1 MGTSLA
7 PNYANLFMDRFE
19 TKALDGYPLKP
30 LTWKRF
36 IDDIFMIWTHG
47 EDSLNKFIEYL
58 NSLHETIKFTHE
70 MSYTQIDF
78 LDTTVKFGE
87 NRTLI
92 TTLYNKPTDTHLYL
106 EHSSAHP
113 NSILTKGPYGQYLRL
128 RRICSLDHDFELNA
142 KKLTGYYLKR
152 GYPFKSVKK
161 HYHRARKFTQD
172 ELLDTVPRPQND
184 IPVTVTQF
192 NPTNPPIGSLVRTNW
207 NIIQNT
213 EELTQIFKDKPL
225 VGYRRLPNL
234 KDILT
239 SSSINY
245 PPVPKPLGTP
255 LVHVPVCTRL
265 GKCTYCPKIKK
276 VEQITSFHSKRIFKC
291 QALPPKHKI
300 MCELSNVIYM
310 INCNQCGLQYIGE
323 TKRPIGNR
331 MYEHYSS
338 VQRFQAEKATPV
350 SRHFTQ
356 KNHSVKNMEL
366 SILQWMGDPTSPNA
380 TTRRRRRELYYI
392 WAFPTLHPAGINMFV

>member
-1 MGTSLA
+1 
-7 PNYANLFMDRFE
+7 
-19 TKALDGYPLKP
+19 
-30 LTWKRF
+30 
-36 IDDIFMIWTHG
+36 
-47 EDSLNKFIEYL
+47 
-58 NSLHETIKFTHE
+58 
-70 MSYTQIDF
+70 MSYTQIGF

-87 NRTLI
+87 NRALI

-113 NSILTKGPYGQYLRL
+113 NSILTKGPYGQYIRL

-142 KKLTGYYLKR
+142 KKLTAYYLKR
-152 GYPFKSVKK
+152 GYPFKSLKK
-161 HYHRARKFTQD
+161 HYHRARKYSQD
-172 ELLDTVPRPQND
+172 ELL
-184 IPVTVTQF
+184 
-192 NPTNPPIGSLVRTNW
+192 TNPPIGSLVRNNW

-234 KDILT
+234 KDMLT

-255 LVHVPVCTRL
+255 PVHVPACTRL

-291 QALPPKHKI
+291 QALPLKHKI
-300 MCELSNVIYM
+300 TCELSNVIYM
-310 INCNQCGLQYIGE
+310 INCNQCGLQYTGE
-323 TKRPIGNR
+323 TKRPIRNR

-338 VQRFQAEKATPV
+338 VLGRMRT
-350 SRHFTQ
+350 
-356 KNHSVKNMEL
+356 
-366 SILQWMGDPTSPNA
+366 
-380 TTRRRRRELYYI
+380 
-392 WAFPTLHPAGINMFV
+392 